1 MTHRRG
7 QKKKE
12 HDGRTSARHWTP
24 KLNQFFVSL
33 SKKDLTT

>member
-12 HDGRTSARHWTP
+12 HDGRTSARHWAP